1 MKLTTDRLNITL
13 LSNGDAPFIY
23 KLVNSELW
31 LKYIGQRNINNIID
45 AENYIQ
51 KINNNPQTIFWT
63 VSLLEGNIPIGLLTL
78 IKRDYL
84 DSEDF
89 GFAFLPDYHKQG
101 YAYEA
106 SKSLLKYLNKEK
118 SLQSV
123 YAITLPE
130 NTASIKLLEKLELR
144 YLKDIKDNDTIL
156 KLYQLRFDWFAK

>member
-1 MKLTTDRLNITL
+1 MELTTDRLQITL
-13 LSNGDAPFIY
+13 LSQSDAYFIY
-23 KLVNSELW
+23 ELVNSEPW
-31 LKYIGQRNINNIID
+31 LKYIGQRNINNIVG

-63 VSLLEGNIPIGLLTL
+63 VRLLDSNTPIGLLTL

-106 SKSLLKYLNKEK
+106 SKNLLKHLNKEK
-118 SLQSV
+118 SLQKV
-123 YAITLPE
+123 YAITIPD
-130 NTASIKLLEKLELR
+130 NKASMKLLEKLGMK
-144 YLKDIKDNDTIL
+144 YLKDIREDDTNL
-156 KLYQLRFDWFAK
+156 KLYQFKLG